1 MGFSGQETVRKT
13 WRIPRKMVLVV
24 VQIAEST
31 LSVVLLEGFVQPQL
45 RTLLPRPRRSVQ
57 ILLIPER

>member
-1 MGFSGQETVRKT
+1 
-13 WRIPRKMVLVV
+13 MVLVV
-24 VQIAEST
+24 LQIAEST